1 MAHLKKVFVAY
12 IVQHTFAK
20 LWVRMPER
28 EENNEMNRGRCC
40 DTFGKSISLV
50 VRDIRLLYQVTLYK
64 RFTPLGFWLKRH
76 KKKRKR
82 GEKIQKEVGI
92 VQWSMFRPVQIRRN
106 LLWKRSGVVRCR
118 KLQLFPIFVQCNC
131 PSQVAAS
138 SQRILNG
145 PYKTFVAYFI

>member
-64 RFTPLGFWLKRH
+64 RFTPLGF
-76 KKKRKR
+76 
-82 GEKIQKEVGI
+82 
-92 VQWSMFRPVQIRRN
+92 
-106 LLWKRSGVVRCR
+106 
-118 KLQLFPIFVQCNC
+118 
-131 PSQVAAS
+131 
-138 SQRILNG
+138 
-145 PYKTFVAYFI
+145 